1 VSCPDDNTLVAL
13 IEHALDTVALSAVE
27 AHVDSC
33 ESCRNVVAGMAVGSA
48 RSFAFGTPS
57 RAASRDSAEALLDAR
72 IEDRYVVRSLLG
84 RGGMGTV
91 YLANDVTLGRDVAIK
106 LHRAGTGNDRLHR
119 EAIAMAKL
127 AHPNVVTVFE
137 VGTVAD
143 RLYVAM
149 ELVRGSTLRAWLAD
163 HPRSWREV
171 VALLVEVGAGLAAA
185 HAAGLVH
192 RDFKPENV
200 LVGDDG
206 RPRVSDFGL
215 AHLGPETTSGVVP
228 PPGVDARVT
237 VTGTVLGTPAYMA
250 PEQFDGTVDARSDQ
264 FAFCV
269 VAWECLFGARPFPGK
284 SLVEIQA
291 AIDRHEIARPAKT
304 EVPDRLRRVIER
316 GLAVDPEARYPDMA
330 GLLAALRDAA
340 APHRKW
346 LVWAGVASVAVA
358 GLAVWGGFALQARR
372 AEAACVDRGD
382 DVRALFD
389 NDARDGMRRAF
400 LSTGSPSAQSS
411 FDRVAGVLGRYTES
425 LAERT
430 TQVCR
435 GIDDPPR
442 LAAARDTCLDERRRD
457 LAVTVKNLAHVRD
470 AVAVQRAPDSAWAMY
485 SPLPCDDVIA
495 TLPSAP
501 VSPEDAKRLE
511 TIKVQHHTGDYATAV
526 PAAKALLADAR
537 AKRNVTL
544 EMQVL
549 LQLGQLQM
557 SQEKL
562 DEAAAAFQDLETLAE
577 TNGRDLDAAMA
588 LAQLAAIAG
597 VDRHDYPTAHRQ
609 LALAK
614 AKLQRLG
621 GKNLGMNADLLSI
634 EGEILSDESKL
645 PDAERAL
652 RQAVTLS
659 EQAYG
664 ADNPKIVT
672 PIGTLSQVLRSEGK
686 HAESLEASQRT
697 LAVITQ
703 ALGEE
708 HPTAAGAQMN
718 LATALI
724 LVKRY
729 DEARTL
735 LRHADAVF
743 ERVWGPD
750 HPVRAA
756 LLGNLGALE
765 YEQHKYDAALVAYRK
780 AVTVLERAT
789 GPESAETAGAHR
801 DVART
806 LATMGKYS
814 DALVDSQQDVAILE
828 KNGKGNP
835 RLPGAQIQ
843 LAEIHLALGHAAAA
857 LPIAERGVANELA
870 QGSDADRDELATGR
884 FALARALWD
893 TNGDRA
899 RARSLA
905 EQAMEGQDDAGK
917 RAEIAG
923 WLDKHSLA
931 QARR

>member
-13 IEHALDTVALSAVE
+13 IEHALDTVSLSAVE
-27 AHVDSC
+27 EHVDSC
-33 ESCRNVVAGMAVGSA
+33 DHCRHVVAGLAVGSG
-48 RSFAFGTPS
+48 RSFAFGTPGP
-57 RAASRDSAEALLDAR
+57 AGVDDDALLDAR
-72 IEDRYVVRSLLG
+72 IEDRYVVRSMLG

-91 YLANDVTLGRDVAIK
+91 YLASDVTLGRDVAIK

-137 VGTVAD
+137 VGSVDD

-149 ELVRGSTLRAWLAD
+149 ELVRGSTLRDWLAERR
-163 HPRSWREV
+163 RSWREI
-171 VALLVEVGAGLAAA
+171 VALLVDVGAGLAAA

-215 AHLGPETTSGVVP
+215 AHLGPETTRGVVAP
-228 PPGVDARVT
+228 AGLDARVT
-237 VTGTVLGTPAYMA
+237 VTGTVLGTPAYMS

-269 VAWECLFGARPFPGK
+269 VAWECLFGARPFAGG
-284 SLVEIQA
+284 SLAEIQT
-291 AIDRHEIARPAKT
+291 AIERREIKRPAKS
-304 EVPDRLRRVIER
+304 EAPDRLRRAIER
-316 GLAVDPEARYPDMA
+316 GFAVDPEARYPDMA
-330 GLLAALRDAA
+330 SVLAALRDAA
-340 APHRKW
+340 APRRRR
-346 LVWAGVASVAVA
+346 LVWAGVAAVA
-358 GLAVWGGFALQARR
+358 LAGVAVWGGLALHARR
-372 AEAACVDRGD
+372 AEAACVERGD
-382 DVRALFD
+382 DIRALFD
-389 NDARDGMRRAF
+389 DSTRDGVRRAF
-400 LSTGSPSAQSS
+400 AATGSPSAQSS
-411 FDRVAGVLGRYTES
+411 FERVASVLGRYTES

-430 TQVCR
+430 TAVCR

-442 LAAARDTCLDERRRD
+442 LAAARETCLDDRKRD
-457 LAVTVKNLAHVRD
+457 LAGMIRSLVQARGAIT
-470 AVAVQRAPDSAWAMY
+470 VQRAPDTAWAMY
-485 SPLPCDDVIA
+485 SPVPCDDVVA
-495 TLPSAP
+495 TVPGTPTS
-501 VSPEDAKRLE
+501 VEDAKRLE
-511 TIKVQHHTGDYATAV
+511 AIKVQHHTGDYATAV
-526 PAAKALLADAR
+526 PAAKSLLADAR
-537 AKRNVTL
+537 ANKDVNL

-562 DEAAAAFQDLETLAE
+562 DEAATAFQDLETLAE
-577 TNGRDLDAAMA
+577 TTGRDLDAAMA

-614 AKLQRLG
+614 AKLLRLG
-621 GKNLGMNADLLSI
+621 GKNLGMNADLLTI
-634 EGEILSDESKL
+634 EGQILSDESKL
-645 PDAERAL
+645 PDAEHAL
-652 RQAVTLS
+652 RQALALS

-664 ADNPKIVT
+664 ADNPKVVT
-672 PIGTLSQVLRSEGK
+672 VVGTLSQVLRGEGK
-686 HAESLEASQRT
+686 LDESLDASRRT
-697 LAVITQ
+697 LAVIVQ
-703 ALGEE
+703 ALGED

-724 LVKRY
+724 MLKRF
-729 DEARTL
+729 DEAREP

-756 LLGNLGALE
+756 LLGNLGGLE
-765 YEQHKYDAALVAYRK
+765 FDQHNYDAALVAFRK
-780 AVTVLERAT
+780 AVTVLEHAS
-789 GPESAETAGAHR
+789 GLESAETAGAHR

-806 LATMGKYS
+806 LAAMGKYA

-828 KNGKGNP
+828 KIGKDNP

-843 LAEIHLALGHAAAA
+843 LAEIQLALGHPAAA
-857 LPIAERGVANELA
+857 LRIAERGLQTELA
-870 QGSDADRDELATGR
+870 QGTDADRDELAGGR
-884 FALARALWD
+884 FVLARALWE

-923 WLDKHSLA
+923 WLKTHSLA